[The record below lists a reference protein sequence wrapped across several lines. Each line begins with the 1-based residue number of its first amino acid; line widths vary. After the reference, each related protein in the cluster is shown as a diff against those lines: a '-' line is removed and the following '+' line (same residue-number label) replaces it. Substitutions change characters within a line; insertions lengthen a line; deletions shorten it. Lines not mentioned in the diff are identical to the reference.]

1 MLSLK
6 RGRIAGPSTPITSDV
21 PASGPSDE
29 ARLIDALKRLTD
41 RSGLDASGV
50 PGSAVGA
57 ALGELERAQRKDLR
71 TERANIAAIAKEASE
86 GAINIGWTTYDV
98 GEVAQATQTI
108 ASAIEEMGASIAE
121 VAETSEAAGSSAAQ
135 AREAMTACMSD
146 VGNARSAMDSIRD
159 RTHQIDERLQ
169 LLQNAIA
176 EIGTMAGTIATI
188 SSQTNLLAL
197 NATIEAARAGEAGRG
212 FSVVAAEVKS
222 LSGQTARS
230 TEQIRTWLH
239 TLQGEMSQI
248 ARAVEESRSAVSTGS
263 SVVDSLGIRVEG
275 AAERIARTSEMNA
288 ALAAAIT
295 QQSSATAEISSSVQ
309 NIAAK
314 AAKTRTE
321 IDSITKRLVKA
332 ETLAQTALA
341 ETSGLDLYELVRLP
355 ADIGVWKRGLATIL
369 LGAAPAE
376 PAAAVLRNRAAR
388 QAVQALAADPAR
400 RHAAEAFL
408 KAEATA
414 HEEAERMVKALGQG
428 NWDVGTPA
436 YQAANA
442 AMKDMATAAARIIE
456 AA

>member
-6 RGRIAGPSTPITSDV
+6 LGRTAASSASVSSEIPSAGPSD
-21 PASGPSDE
+21 D
-29 ARLIDALKRLTD
+29 ARLIAAIQRLANRAGFDET
-41 RSGLDASGV
+41 AV
-50 PGSAVGA
+50 PGNAVGA
-57 ALGELERAQRKDLR
+57 ALSDLERVRRNDLR
-71 TERANIAAIAKEASE
+71 AERANVSAVAREASE

-98 GEVAQATQTI
+98 GEVAQSTQTI

-121 VAETSEAAGSSAAQ
+121 VAETSEAAGSSAAE
-135 AREAMTACMSD
+135 ARQAMTACMSD
-146 VGNARSAMDSIRD
+146 VGNARSAMDAIRD

-230 TEQIRTWLH
+230 TEQIRTWLN

-248 ARAVEESRSAVSTGS
+248 ARAVEESRGAVSTGS
-263 SVVDSLGIRVEG
+263 SVVDSLGTRVES

-309 NIAAK
+309 SIAAK

-321 IDSITKRLVKA
+321 IEAITKRLVKA

-341 ETSGLDLYELVRLP
+341 DSSGLDLYELVRLP
-355 ADIGVWKRGLATIL
+355 ADLGLWKRGLATIL
-369 LGAAPAE
+369 LGAAPAD
-376 PAAAVLRNRAAR
+376 PAAAILRGRAAR
-388 QAVQALAADPAR
+388 QAVEGLTSDPTR
-400 RHAAEAFL
+400 RNAAEAFL

-414 HEEAERMVKALGQG
+414 HAEAERMVKALAQN

-442 AMKDMATAAARIIE
+442 AMKDMITTAARIIE

>member
-6 RGRIAGPSTPITSDV
+6 RGRIAGPSTPITSDI

-135 AREAMTACMSD
+135 AHEAMTACMSD

>member
-1 MLSLK
+1 MLSFKL
-6 RGRIAGPSTPITSDV
+6 GRHAGPSASATPDV
-21 PASGPSDE
+21 PPAGASDE
-29 ARLIDALKRLTD
+29 ARLIGALKRLAD
-41 RSGLDASGV
+41 RAALDVTAT
-50 PGSAVGA
+50 PGSALDV
-57 ALGELERAQRKDLR
+57 ALSDLERSQHHGLR
-71 TERANIAAIAKEASE
+71 AERSHIAAIAREASE

-263 SVVDSLGIRVEG
+263 TVVDSLGTRVEG
-275 AAERIARTSEMNA
+275 AAEQIARTSEMTT

-341 ETSGLDLYELVRLP
+341 DASGLGLYELVRLP
-355 ADIGVWKRGLATIL
+355 ADLGLWKRGLATIL
-369 LGAAPAE
+369 LGAAPAD

-388 QAVQALAADPAR
+388 QVAQGLTADPTR
-400 RHAAEAFL
+400 RQWADAFL

-414 HEEAERMVKALGQG
+414 HDEAERMVKAIAQN

-442 AMKDMATAAARIIE
+442 AMKDMAEAAARIIE

>member
-1 MLSLK
+1 MP
-6 RGRIAGPSTPITSDV
+6 AVSD
-21 PASGPSDE
+21 ASSAGPSDE
-29 ARLIDALKRLTD
+29 VRLIDALKRLTD
-41 RSGLDASGV
+41 RAGLDAAAV

-57 ALGELERAQRKDLR
+57 ALSKLEQAQRKDLR

-121 VAETSEAAGSSAAQ
+121 VAETSEAAGSSAAE
-135 AREAMTACMSD
+135 ARDAMAACMSD
-146 VGNARSAMDSIRD
+146 VSNARSAMNAIRD

-263 SVVDSLGIRVEG
+263 SVVDSLGSRVEG

-332 ETLAQTALA
+332 ETLAQTSLA
-341 ETSGLDLYELVRLP
+341 DASGLDLYELVRLP
-355 ADIGVWKRGLATIL
+355 ADLGLWKRGLATIL
-369 LGAAPAE
+369 LGAAPAD

-388 QAVQALAADPAR
+388 QAVQALTADPTR
-400 RHAAEAFL
+400 RHAAETFL

-414 HEEAERMVKALGQG
+414 HDEAERMVKAITQN

-436 YQAANA
+436 YQAANT
-442 AMKDMATAAARIIE
+442 AMKDMAKAAAEIIE

>member
-6 RGRIAGPSTPITSDV
+6 RGRIAGPSTPITSDI
-21 PASGPSDE
+21 PASGPTDE

-376 PAAAVLRNRAAR
+376 TAAAVLRNRAAR

-442 AMKDMATAAARIIE
+442 AMKDMAVAAARIIE

>member
-6 RGRIAGPSTPITSDV
+6 LGRNTGSSASAASDL
-21 PASGPSDE
+21 PASQPSDE
-29 ARLIDALKRLTD
+29 ARLIGALKRLAD
-41 RSGLDASGV
+41 RAALDASAL
-50 PGSAVGA
+50 PDNAVST
-57 ALGELERAQRKDLR
+57 ALSELERAQRHDLR
-71 TERANIAAIAKEASE
+71 TERRNIAAIAREASE

-121 VAETSEAAGSSAAQ
+121 VAETSEAAGASAAQ

-146 VGNARSAMDSIRD
+146 VGNARAAMDSIRD

-263 SVVDSLGIRVEG
+263 SVVDSLGTRVEG

-332 ETLAQTALA
+332 ETLAQAALA
-341 ETSGLDLYELVRLP
+341 ETGDLDLYELVRLP
-355 ADIGVWKRGLATIL
+355 ADLGLWKRGLATIL
-369 LGAAPAE
+369 LGAAPAD
-376 PAAAVLRNRAAR
+376 PATAVLRSRAAR
-388 QAVQALAADPAR
+388 QAVQVLTGDPAR
-400 RHAAEAFL
+400 RPAAEAFL
-408 KAEATA
+408 RAEAAA
-414 HEEAERMVKALGQG
+414 HDEAERMVRAIAQN

-436 YQAANA
+436 YQAASA
-442 AMKDMATAAARIIE
+442 AMKDMAKAAAQIVE
-456 AA
+456 AL

>member
-6 RGRIAGPSTPITSDV
+6 RGRIAGPSTPITSDI
-21 PASGPSDE
+21 PASGPTDE

-41 RSGLDASGV
+41 RSALDASGV

-442 AMKDMATAAARIIE
+442 AMKDMAVAAARIIE

>member
-6 RGRIAGPSTPITSDV
+6 RGRIAGPSTPITSDI

-71 TERANIAAIAKEASE
+71 TERANIAAVAKEASE

-442 AMKDMATAAARIIE
+442 AMKDMAVAAARIIE